1 MVEYELL
8 VRVYERYLQSA
19 GSYFATKNITY
30 NCDLK
35 KKQKAV
41 TICNRRA
48 PNRRAP
54 NQINVTIAPEVTIFI
69 GMKNYTTAVAKM

>member
-19 GSYFATKNITY
+19 GSYFATKNITS

-35 KKQKAV
+35 KKTKG
-41 TICNRRA
+41 CHD
-48 PNRRAP
+48 
-54 NQINVTIAPEVTIFI
+54 
-69 GMKNYTTAVAKM
+69 M